1 MQMKIQI
8 EEAGDRFNE
17 LLEQALKGIE
27 VLIIDKKKAVA
38 RLVRIEANQ
47 ADQNED
53 KWTTDDFN
61 IQLPHDQ

>member
-1 MQMKIQI
+1 MQMKIQM

-17 LLEQALKGIE
+17 LLEQALKGTE

-38 RLVRIEANQ
+38 RLVRIEADR
-47 ADQNED
+47 AHKDKD

-61 IQLPHDQ
+61 IQLSKDK